1 MSRHKY
7 LLWTNTSSSMHCNNL
22 SGTRGG
28 GGQWLNKSSGLVW
41 FRQTCKTRNEYVV
54 LKNSSKMRLQAC
66 YNIQFT
72 TKQHNFIVL
81 NWPFRVWVDREFFCW
96 ISVGENIR
104 WKCFVDFSSL
114 VFFCIFWGVPNF
126 YMYQLQKTNTWSVAI
141 LCWRCPLSIYLRSRN
156 RVWTWTFCPKY
167 SLAFI
172 TIAEMQD

>member
-1 MSRHKY
+1 M
-7 LLWTNTSSSMHCNNL
+7 LL

-28 GGQWLNKSSGLVW
+28 GRQWLNKSYGLVW

-81 NWPFRVWVDREFFCW
+81 NWPFRVWVDRECFCW
-96 ISVGENIR
+96 ILSSKKIPCLLLKCW
-104 WKCFVDFSSL
+104 WKYSMEMFCGFFFFSCFFL
-114 VFFCIFWGVPNF
+114 FFWGGCPKLLHVPTTKNK
-126 YMYQLQKTNTWSVAI
+126 YMI
-141 LCWRCPLSIYLRSRN
+141 HGHPLSKVSIYLRSRN